1 MSEGAEPGMTISC
14 QEVVELV
21 SDYLQGLVDDATRV
35 EIDAHLELCPGCDE
49 YLRQMRATIRTL
61 GCVPLDTLSDTAKA
75 DLTAAFRNAT
85 RADL

>member
-21 SDYLQGLVDDATRV
+21 SDYLEGLVDDATRV
-35 EIDAHLELCPGCDE
+35 EIDAHLHLCTGCDE
-49 YLRQMRATIRTL
+49 YLRQMRTTIRTL
-61 GCVPLDTLSDTAKA
+61 GYVPLDTLSDTAKQ
-75 DLTAAFRNAT
+75 DLTAAFRTIT